1 MPCTAPPKI
10 MRKVRPMSA
19 ENKVL
24 LRREGAVAIVTLN
37 RPDQRN
43 AIDAETSA
51 GLRAAFD
58 EFERDPALRVAV
70 LTGAGPVFCAG
81 MDLKAFVSGEAE
93 AILFGPGR
101 LGGFVSRRRSKPVI
115 AAIQGPALA
124 GGFELM
130 LACDMAVA
138 VRTATFGL
146 PEARRGLVAGAG
158 GAFRIAQL
166 LPRAIANEILL
177 TGAPFGA
184 ARAEALGLVNRVV
197 EENPLAAA
205 LELAH
210 EIARNA
216 PLSLAASLDLA
227 GRADG
232 AQAESLWAENDRQL
246 RAVLASRDAEE
257 GARAFAEKRPARWTG
272 E

>member
-1 MPCTAPPKI
+1 
-10 MRKVRPMSA
+10 MSA
-19 ENKVL
+19 DDKVL
-24 LRREGAVAIVTLN
+24 FRRDGAVAIVTLN

-43 AIDAETSA
+43 AIDAETTA
-51 GLRAAFD
+51 GLRAAFAA
-58 EFERDPALRVAV
+58 FEADPDLRVAI

-81 MDLKAFVSGEAE
+81 MDLKAFVNGEQE
-93 AILFGPGR
+93 DILFGPGR
-101 LGGFVSRRRSKPVI
+101 LGGFVSRSGRKPVI
-115 AAIQGPALA
+115 AAVQGPALA

-138 VRTATFGL
+138 IRSASFGL

-166 LPRAIANEILL
+166 LPKAIANEILL

-184 ARAEALGLVNRVV
+184 DRAAELGLLNRVV
-197 EENPLAAA
+197 DEDPLAAA

-216 PLSLAASLDLA
+216 PLSVAAGLDLA
-227 GRADG
+227 RSAHE
-232 AQAESLWAENDRQL
+232 AQEKALWPENDRHL
-246 RAVLASRDAEE
+246 RALLASRDAHE